1 VYSYR
6 DASGKGFQNRVTDFS
21 NKLYEEM
28 PIHVFY
34 DPLNSCESVA
44 LESSLYRVG

>member
-6 DASGKGFQNRVTDFS
+6 DSSGKGFQNRVTDFS

-34 DPLNSCESVA
+34 DPLNSCESAA